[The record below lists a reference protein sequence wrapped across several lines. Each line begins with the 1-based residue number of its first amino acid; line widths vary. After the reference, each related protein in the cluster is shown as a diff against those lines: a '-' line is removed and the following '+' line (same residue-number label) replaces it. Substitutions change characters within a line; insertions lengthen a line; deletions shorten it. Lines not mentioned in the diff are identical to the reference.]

1 MKLGPRGEQM
11 AADYL
16 TQRGYRVVARNYRC
30 PVGEIDLVAIDDDTV
45 VFVEVKT
52 RSSDEAADPEI
63 AVHPEK
69 RRRLTRAGKH
79 FVARHRLHEKPCR
92 FDVVAI
98 VDRGTGSP
106 QIEHFED
113 AFPPAVGRR

>member
-16 TQRGYRVVARNYRC
+16 TRRGYRVVARNYRC
-30 PVGEIDLVAIDDDTV
+30 RGGEIDLVAVDDDIV

-52 RSSDEAADPEI
+52 RASDDAANPEV
-63 AVHPEK
+63 AVHLEK
-69 RRRLTRAGKH
+69 RRRLTRAGRH

-92 FDVVAI
+92 FDVLAI
-98 VDRGTGSP
+98 VDRGTGTP

-113 AFPPAVGRR
+113 AFPPAFGRR